1 MGEIERVTGISEP
14 DKDMRLF
21 DALKLQT
28 ERLIGLLVT
37 WHVSVFC
44 DT

>member
-1 MGEIERVTGISEP
+1 MGEIERVTGISEA

-21 DALKLQT
+21 DALKIQT

-37 WHVSVFC
+37 WDASEFC